1 MLKPDLLPKQEEQV
15 NIFIKEAFRYNKTH
29 NLFVRESEK
38 TIYNKDIKDC
48 WPLIEHIKNNDKILD
63 VGTGAGFPGVLIA
76 IAKPNLPITLAESN
90 KKKTYFLKKTIKKLG
105 LQNIKVEESH
115 LTNKA
120 NLGLFSVITARAF
133 SHTQNIINICDPM
146 LQPRGRYLLLKGKRT
161 KIEEEIESINKKE
174 HKCEIIKLKNKYEER
189 HILLIE
195 KLH

>member
-29 NLFVRESEK
+29 NLFVRESEEI
-38 TIYNKDIKDC
+38 IYNKDIKDC

-146 LQPRGRYLLLKGKRT
+146 LQPKGRYLLLKGKRT

>member
-29 NLFVRESEK
+29 NLFVRESEE

-146 LQPRGRYLLLKGKRT
+146 LQPKGRYLLLKGKRT

>member
-29 NLFVRESEK
+29 NLFVRESKE

-146 LQPRGRYLLLKGKRT
+146 LQPKGRYLLLKGKRT

>member
-29 NLFVRESEK
+29 NLFVRESEE

-76 IAKPNLPITLAESN
+76 IAKPNLPITLADSN

-146 LQPRGRYLLLKGKRT
+146 LQPKGRYLLLKGKRT

>member
-29 NLFVRESEK
+29 NLFVRESEE

-146 LQPRGRYLLLKGKRT
+146 LQPKGRYLLLKGKRT
-161 KIEEEIESINKKE
+161 KVEEEIESINKKE

>member
-29 NLFVRESEK
+29 NLFVRESEE

-120 NLGLFSVITARAF
+120 NIGLFSVITARAF

-146 LQPRGRYLLLKGKRT
+146 LQPKGRYLLLKGKRT

>member
-1 MLKPDLLPKQEEQV
+1 MLKPDLSPEQEKQV
-15 NIFIKEAFRYNKTH
+15 NKFIKEAFHYNKTH
-29 NLFVRESEK
+29 NLFVRESEE

-48 WPLIEHIKNNDKILD
+48 WPLIDHIKNNDKILD
-63 VGTGAGFPGVLIA
+63 VGTGAGFPGVLIS
-76 IAKPNLPITLAESN
+76 IAKPNLSITLAESS
-90 KKKTYFLKKTIKKLG
+90 KKKTYFLKKTIKRLG
-105 LQNIKVEESH
+105 LQNIRVEESH

-120 NLGLFSVITARAF
+120 SLGPFSVITARAF
-133 SHTQNIINICDPM
+133 SHTQNIINICDHM
-146 LQPRGRYLLLKGKRT
+146 LQPKGRYLLLKGKRA

>member
-29 NLFVRESEK
+29 NLFVRESEE

-48 WPLIEHIKNNDKILD
+48 WPLIEHIKNNDKIMD

-146 LQPRGRYLLLKGKRT
+146 LQPKGRYLLLKGKRT

>member
-29 NLFVRESEK
+29 NLFVRESEE

-105 LQNIKVEESH
+105 LQNIKIEESH

-146 LQPRGRYLLLKGKRT
+146 LQPKGRYLLLKGKRT

>member
-29 NLFVRESEK
+29 NLFVRESEE

-115 LTNKA
+115 LTKKA

-146 LQPRGRYLLLKGKRT
+146 LQPKGRYLLLKGKRT

>member
-29 NLFVRESEK
+29 NLFVRESEE

-146 LQPRGRYLLLKGKRT
+146 LQPKGRYLLLKCKRT
-161 KIEEEIESINKKE
+161 
-174 HKCEIIKLKNKYEER
+174 
-189 HILLIE
+189 
-195 KLH
+195 

>member
-29 NLFVRESEK
+29 NLFVRESEE

-133 SHTQNIINICDPM
+133 SHTQKIINICDPM
-146 LQPRGRYLLLKGKRT
+146 LQPKGRYLLLKGKRT
-161 KIEEEIESINKKE
+161 KVEEEIESINKKE

>member
-29 NLFVRESEK
+29 NLFVRESEE

>member
-29 NLFVRESEK
+29 NLFVRESEE

-146 LQPRGRYLLLKGKRT
+146 LQPKGRYLLLKGKRT

-174 HKCEIIKLKNKYEER
+174 HKCEIIKVKNKYEER
-189 HILLIE
+189 HILLI
-195 KLH
+195 KKAN

>member
-1 MLKPDLLPKQEEQV
+1 MLKPDLLPKQEKQV

-29 NLFVRESEK
+29 NLFVRESEE

-146 LQPRGRYLLLKGKRT
+146 LQPKGRYLLLKGKRT

>member
-29 NLFVRESEK
+29 NLFVRESEE

-48 WPLIEHIKNNDKILD
+48 WPRIEHIKNNDKILD

-76 IAKPNLPITLAESN
+76 IAKPNLPLTLAESS

-105 LQNIKVEESH
+105 LQNIKVEESY

-146 LQPRGRYLLLKGKRT
+146 LQPKGRYLLLKGKRT
-161 KIEEEIESINKKE
+161 KVEEEIESINKKE

>member
-29 NLFVRESEK
+29 NLFVRESEE

-146 LQPRGRYLLLKGKRT
+146 LQPKGRYLLLKGKRT
-161 KIEEEIESINKKE
+161 KVEEEIESINKKE
-174 HKCEIIKLKNKYEER
+174 HKCEIIKLNNKYEER